1 MEQTNSNNFIQDRTI
16 SATTGKTLR
25 IFLSNGL
32 SYYGQVYAYD
42 TYSVV
47 FLPCELKDGTV
58 QRSEKT
64 VLIYKSSISA
74 IEVYD
79 KIEERIDTRPYV
91 NKTNAQEKAFQKGRQ
106 VGMRE
111 TLDKIKPAQKGK
123 SKSGNKK
130 KKNNKSDKPSLP
142 QPPALTNPDDVDFE
156 GAQNNVAENVME
168 LPDVTLEMTDENEQP
183 SDDVPV
189 DEGVTTSMDTEQSTV
204 DDEQPV
210 VADDVPSDSKTE
222 QPDEEKNEENKVDK
236 MMEEMF
242 SFKG

>member
-16 SATTGKTLR
+16 SAATGKTLR

-32 SYYGQVYAYD
+32 SYYGQIYAYD

-47 FLPCELKDGTV
+47 FLPCELKDGTA

-79 KIEERIDTRPYV
+79 KIEELIDPSPYV
-91 NKTNAQEKAFQKGRQ
+91 NKDDAIRKAYQRGKNA
-106 VGMRE
+106 GMKE
-111 TLDKIKPAQKGK
+111 ALDKIHAAQRSK
-123 SKSGNKK
+123 SKVGHKK
-130 KKNNKSDKPSLP
+130 KANATEKKTQSHA
-142 QPPALTNPDDVDFE
+142 PALTNPDDIDF
-156 GAQNNVAENVME
+156 GGVKNSTADDVMK
-168 LPDVTLEMTDENEQP
+168 LPDVTLEMTEDNEQP
-183 SDDVPV
+183 TDDVLV
-189 DEGVTTSMDTEQSTV
+189 DEETTPVADIEQLPTADDAQETGADEQS
-204 DDEQPV
+204 E
-210 VADDVPSDSKTE
+210 
-222 QPDEEKNEENKVDK
+222 EEKEEENKVDK

>member
-16 SATTGKTLR
+16 SAATGKTLR

-32 SYYGQVYAYD
+32 SYYGQIYAYD

-47 FLPCELKDGTV
+47 FLPCELKDGTA

-79 KIEERIDTRPYV
+79 KIEELIDPSPYV
-91 NKTNAQEKAFQKGRQ
+91 NKDDAMRKAYQRGKNA
-106 VGMRE
+106 GMKE
-111 TLDKIKPAQKGK
+111 ALDKIRAAQNGNFKTGHKKK
-123 SKSGNKK
+123 SNTVE
-130 KKNNKSDKPSLP
+130 KKNNSKT
-142 QPPALTNPDDVDFE
+142 PALTNPDDINFGNE
-156 GAQNNVAENVME
+156 QNNPTEDVLE
-168 LPDVTLEMTDENEQP
+168 LPDVMLEMTDDNAQPANNIPANENTDMAIGDEKPIVEEAQP
-183 SDDVPV
+183 ASA
-189 DEGVTTSMDTEQSTV
+189 DEDQLVG
-204 DDEQPV
+204 
-210 VADDVPSDSKTE
+210 E

-236 MMEEMF
+236 MMEEMY